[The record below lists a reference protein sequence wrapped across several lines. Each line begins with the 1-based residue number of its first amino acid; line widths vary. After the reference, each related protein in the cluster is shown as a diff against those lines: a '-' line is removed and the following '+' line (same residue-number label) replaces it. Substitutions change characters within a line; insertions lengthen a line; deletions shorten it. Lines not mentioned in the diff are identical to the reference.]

1 MQTNNIAVIGGGA
14 SGLTAAISAA
24 MRGASVTIYEGGER
38 CGKKILMTGNGR
50 CNLTNTNA
58 APKHYHGGDVSFMDD
73 TINTFWIKET
83 LDFFSSL
90 GLITKTESEGRIY
103 PYSNQAAAVLDVLR
117 FKLEAL
123 GVKTVTSFEVKS
135 VRAVNGGFEITS
147 YDGKKS
153 KADKVIIA
161 TGGKAASQT
170 GSKGGGYDI
179 LKSFGHTITKTRPSL
194 VQIKTEPDIVRKLKG
209 IKADATVSIDGHSE
223 TGEVL
228 FTDYGLSG
236 IAVFSVTAYLD
247 KQKTV
252 SLDLMNSM
260 TENELYETLCMRA
273 AQNPNITLENFL
285 VGMLNKRIGQ
295 VILKQIGIEPLSRKA
310 VTLTDSDIKKLTR
323 TIKNWQFKIEGT
335 MSWNNAQVTKGGA
348 LTNEFNSKTM
358 ESKLQ
363 NGLYVAGEVLDIDG
377 DCGGYNLQWAWSSGY
392 IAGRSAAEK

>member
-14 SGLTAAISAA
+14 AGMTAAISAA
-24 MRGASVTIYEGGER
+24 MGGADVTIYEGGER

-58 APKHYHGGDVSFMDD
+58 APKHYHGNDVSFMND
-73 TINTFWIKET
+73 TVNTFWINET
-83 LDFFSSL
+83 LEFFSSL

-135 VRAVNGGFEITS
+135 VRTANGGFEIIS
-147 YDGKKS
+147 YDGQRA
-153 KADKVIIA
+153 KADKVIVA
-161 TGGKAASQT
+161 TGGKSAPQT

-247 KQKTV
+247 KQEMV
-252 SLDLMNSM
+252 SLDLMNGM
-260 TENELYETLCMRA
+260 TENELYEMLCMRA

-295 VILKQIGIEPLSRKA
+295 VILKQLGIEPLSRKA
-310 VTLTDSDIKKLTR
+310 VTLRDSDIKKLTR
-323 TIKNWQFKIEGT
+323 TIKNWRFKIEGT

-348 LTNEFNSKTM
+348 LTAEFDSKTM
-358 ESKLQ
+358 ESKLK
-363 NGLYVAGEVLDIDG
+363 NGLYAAGEVLDIDG
-377 DCGGYNLQWAWSSGY
+377 DCGGYNLQWTWASGY
-392 IAGRSAAEK
+392 IAGKCAAEK